1 MEQEKLKVLMV
12 EPQKEPYAAEI
23 PAGLKGLQTAVG
35 GYIEAVYP
43 YEDLVAL
50 ICNEEGKLMG
60 LDLNRALRDEDGH
73 IYDIL
78 AGPFMVVGLGE
89 EDFASLPDDMMEK
102 YAQKFHTPEEFF
114 QIGNRIVVRPME
126 PRSSVQDKLDEAK
139 KDCVGSSAK
148 KILPTR
154 GEVL

>member
-23 PAGLKGLQTAVG
+23 PAGLKGLQMAVG

-43 YEDLVAL
+43 YEDPVAL
-50 ICNEEGKLMG
+50 VCNEEGKLMG

-73 IYDIL
+73 IYDVL

-89 EDFASLPDDMMEK
+89 EDFASLPDDLMEK

-114 QIGNRIVVRPME
+114 QVGNRLVVRPMDVR
-126 PRSSVQDKLDEAK
+126 PSIQDKLGEAK
-139 KDCVGSSAK
+139 RDCAGMPTKQAT
-148 KILPTR
+148 PTR

>member
-12 EPQKEPYAAEI
+12 EPQKEPCAVEI
-23 PAGLKGLQTAVG
+23 PAGLKGLQMAVG

-43 YEDLVAL
+43 YEDPVAL

-73 IYDIL
+73 IYDVL

-89 EDFASLPDDMMEK
+89 EDFVSLPDELIQK
-102 YAQKFHTPEEFF
+102 FEQKFHTPEEFF
-114 QIGNRIVVRPME
+114 QVGNRLVVRPME
-126 PRSSVQDKLDEAK
+126 IRSSVQDKLGDTKRDYTDKSTPVVK
-139 KDCVGSSAK
+139 KTE
-148 KILPTR
+148 PER
-154 GEVL
+154 

>member
-23 PAGLKGLQTAVG
+23 PAGLKGLQMAVG

-43 YEDLVAL
+43 YEEPVAL
-50 ICNEEGKLMG
+50 VCNEEGKLLG
-60 LDLNRALRDEDGH
+60 LDLNRALRDENGH
-73 IYDIL
+73 IYDVL
-78 AGPFMVVGLGE
+78 AGTFLVVGLGD
-89 EDFASLPDDMMEK
+89 EDFASLPDDLMEK

-114 QIGNRIVVRPME
+114 QVGNRLVVRPMDVR
-126 PRSSVQDKLDEAK
+126 PSIQDKLGEAK
-139 KDCVGSSAK
+139 RDCAGMPTKQAT
-148 KILPTR
+148 PTR

>member
-23 PAGLKGLQTAVG
+23 PAGLKGLQMAVG

-43 YEDLVAL
+43 YEDPVAL
-50 ICNEEGKLMG
+50 VCNEEGKLMG
-60 LDLNRALRDEDGH
+60 LDLNRALRDENGH
-73 IYDIL
+73 IYDVL
-78 AGPFMVVGLGE
+78 AGTFLVVGLGD
-89 EDFASLPDDMMEK
+89 EDFASLPDDLMEK

-114 QIGNRIVVRPME
+114 QVGNRLVVRPMDVR
-126 PRSSVQDKLDEAK
+126 PSIQDKLGEAK
-139 KDCVGSSAK
+139 RDCAGMPTKQAT
-148 KILPTR
+148 PTR